1 MPGIEKS
8 EFTALFNQLYQP
20 IRNFVYYKTGNS
32 DVADDISQD
41 TFSKI
46 WEKRDTIRIETV
58 RKLAYTIASNL
69 CKNRFEHQRVVL
81 EFAKKNST
89 AENTESPEFEMEMK
103 EFNNKLEMAINRLS
117 EKNRTVF
124 LMNRIDGLTYGEIAE
139 NLNLSEKA
147 IEKRMKNALDELKK
161 KIEYKIKKR
170 EIP

>member
-1 MPGIEKS
+1 MPGIEIN
-8 EFTALFNQLYQP
+8 EFTELFNQLYQP
-20 IRNFVYYKTGNS
+20 VRNFVYYKTGDR

-46 WEKRDTIRIETV
+46 WEKRETIRIETV

-81 EFAKKNST
+81 EFAGNKYISGGN
-89 AENTESPEFEMEMK
+89 AESPEFEMELK
-103 EFNNKLEMAINRLS
+103 EFNDKLKSAINRLN

-161 KIEYKIKKR
+161 TIKY
-170 EIP
+170 EI

>member
-1 MPGIEKS
+1 MPGIEIN
-8 EFTALFNQLYQP
+8 EFTELFNQLYQP
-20 IRNFVYYKTGNS
+20 VRNFVYYKTGDR

-46 WEKRDTIRIETV
+46 WEKRETIRIETV

-69 CKNRFEHQRVVL
+69 CKNRFEHQRVAL
-81 EFAKKNST
+81 EFAGNKYISGGN
-89 AENTESPEFEMEMK
+89 AESPEFEMELK
-103 EFNNKLEMAINRLS
+103 EFNDKLKSAINRLN

-161 KIEYKIKKR
+161 TIEYKI
-170 EIP
+170 

>member
-20 IRNFVYYKTGNS
+20 IRNFVYYKTGNG

-81 EFAKKNST
+81 EFAQKNST

-161 KIEYKIKKR
+161 KIEYKI
-170 EIP
+170 

>member
-1 MPGIEKS
+1 MPGIEIN
-8 EFTALFNQLYQP
+8 EFTELFNQLYQP
-20 IRNFVYYKTGNS
+20 VRNFVYYKTGDR

-46 WEKRDTIRIETV
+46 WEKRETIRIETV

-81 EFAKKNST
+81 EFAGNKYISGGN
-89 AENTESPEFEMEMK
+89 AESPEFEMELK
-103 EFNNKLEMAINRLS
+103 EFNDKLKSAINRLN

-161 KIEYKIKKR
+161 TIKYKI
-170 EIP
+170 

>member
-161 KIEYKIKKR
+161 KIEYKI
-170 EIP
+170 